1 MRLLCILLVSILT
14 MNTAKSAPAKPQ
26 PLVFVS
32 SFAAGEKGAIH
43 AYRLNLKSG
52 ALKQVASNDQVEH
65 PFFLA
70 LSDDQRFLY
79 SIDASSFGGEIN
91 QVAAFALKGRSGNL
105 KLLNR
110 QSTHG
115 KASCYLDVDATGKSL
130 LVANYLTGDVGSIPL
145 KKNGSLGKME
155 SLFRHK
161 GSSVDPKRQ
170 KAPYAHCVVV
180 SPDNRFAFAADLG
193 IDKVMSYRLEP
204 ELGKIT
210 QNKPSFVKVPAG
222 SGPRHLTFHPN
233 GKFVYVINELAN
245 TISVFSYAAKA
256 GKLTEIQ
263 NISTLPK
270 DFGGRTHTA
279 DLKITPN
286 GKFLYGTNRGHDS
299 IGGYQISKDGK
310 LKLIEIIPS
319 LGKGPQNL
327 AIAPDGRHLF
337 CANMPGNSLVTFRVG
352 EAGKLK
358 KVGKTIEVTMPSCIM
373 IAE

>member
-1 MRLLCILLVSILT
+1 MRRIATLILGIMSAA
-14 MNTAKSAPAKPQ
+14 TAQSAPAKTP

-43 AYRLNLKSG
+43 AFKLNQKSG
-52 ALKQVASNDQVEH
+52 ALKKVATTKDVEH
-65 PFFLA
+65 PFFMA
-70 LSDDQRFLY
+70 LSKDNRFLY
-79 SIDASSFGGEIN
+79 AIDAKSFGKEIN
-91 QVAAFALKGRSGNL
+91 QIAAFALKGRSGDL

-110 QSTHG
+110 QPTHG
-115 KASCYLDVDATGKSL
+115 TASCYLDVDATGRSV
-130 LVANYLTGDVGSIPL
+130 LVANYLTGDVGSVPL
-145 KKNGSLGKME
+145 KKNGSLGRME
-155 SLFRHK
+155 SLFRHQ
-161 GSSVDPKRQ
+161 GSSVDPRRQ
-170 KAPYAHCVVV
+170 KQPYAHCIVV

-210 QNKPSFVKVPAG
+210 QNKPAFVKAPAG

-233 GKFVYVINELAN
+233 GRFVYVINELAN
-245 TISVFSYAAKA
+245 TISVFKYEAK
-256 GKLTEIQ
+256 GGTLTEIQ

-270 DFGGRTHTA
+270 NHEGRTHTA

-286 GKFLYGTNRGHDS
+286 GKYLYGTNRGHDS
-299 IGGYQISKDGK
+299 IAGYRIGNDGK
-310 LKLIEIIPS
+310 LKLIEITPS

-327 AIAPDGRHLF
+327 AVAPDGRHLF
-337 CANMPGNSLVTFRVG
+337 CANMPGNNLVTFRIG

-358 KVGKTIEVTMPSCIM
+358 AVGKPIEVAMPSCIM